1 MRKIVI
7 CTFIIF
13 IYNLLLLILPVLF
26 FLTWIQWSTPLSFHI
41 LPWIYYLFLLI
52 SPILSITMGT
62 MMIKDGFS
70 LVRGCVPIISMFIGY
85 LPLFAFYR
93 LVNSLWAPGDCLLML
108 GIPIVLGL
116 ISDVMAASIPALT
129 EWRSELNSHDI
140 TKIKSAHDRASNR

>member
-1 MRKIVI
+1 MRKMII

-13 IYNLLLLILPVLF
+13 IYNLLLLILPVLL

-52 SPILSITMGT
+52 SPILSVTMGT
-62 MMIKDGFS
+62 MMIKDCFN
-70 LVRGCVPIISMFIGY
+70 LMTGCVPIISMFIGY

-93 LVNSLWAPGDCLLML
+93 LVNSLWTPADCLLLL

-116 ISDVMAASIPALT
+116 ISDVIAASIPVLT
-129 EWRSELNSHDI
+129 EWRWELNSYYH
-140 TKIKSAHDRASNR
+140 IKVNSAHDRASNR